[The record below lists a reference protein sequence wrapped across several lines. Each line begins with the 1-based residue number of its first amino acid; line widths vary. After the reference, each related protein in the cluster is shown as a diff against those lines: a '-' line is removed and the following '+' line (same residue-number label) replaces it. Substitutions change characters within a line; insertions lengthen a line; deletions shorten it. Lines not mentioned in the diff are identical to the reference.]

1 MCILQ
6 NLKLIEECDL
16 SPFCKLVEDTQSD
29 IEANYDEF
37 NDEDCNNDNTDKN
50 KSNQNIKETF
60 DLQNIEKSSNQR
72 NENSNNNSRIVDFL
86 NKELEYEIYYD
97 DEVRFE
103 KKNSNGIWTD
113 IVSTI

>member
-6 NLKLIEECDL
+6 NLELIKECEL

-37 NDEDCNNDNTDKN
+37 SDEDCNNDNTDKN
-50 KSNQNIKETF
+50 TSNKNIKETSG
-60 DLQNIEKSSNQR
+60 LQNIEKSSNQN
-72 NENSNNNSRIVDFL
+72 NETSNNNSIIVDFL

-97 DEVRFE
+97 NEVRFE
-103 KKNSNGIWTD
+103 KKNSKGI
-113 IVSTI
+113 

>member
-6 NLKLIEECDL
+6 NLELIKECEL

-37 NDEDCNNDNTDKN
+37 NDEDCNKN
-50 KSNQNIKETF
+50 C
-60 DLQNIEKSSNQR
+60 

-103 KKNSNGIWTD
+103 KKNSNGI
-113 IVSTI
+113 